1 MKKTYACFARVFLF
15 PVMTFIP
22 FSVAFALEVTMTQP
36 GTLSHLLSSEEKANT
51 VELTVLTDNG
61 AYLNGSDFAVLTA
74 MPKLKTL
81 DLSKDNHT
89 TVIPENTFAGDTH
102 IESVSFP
109 ANLGAI
115 GAGAFNNSA
124 LAGTLSFPASF
135 TDVTVFE
142 SSFIGCKAIEA
153 FTFPENA
160 AFSAADGVAFTFDG
174 GKLLKYP
181 SGKTTASYRIPDGV
195 TSVAASAF
203 ADNENLN
210 SLTISPAVIS
220 FEAEPEKVFANT
232 NALKEIEVESGN
244 KAFASVDGL
253 LVNALARELMF
264 FPPAYDRQY
273 LTVDGSVVESVPMAF
288 FSRATSLKRVV
299 FTEGVKRIGYRAF
312 RQATADISIPIEYIQ
327 LPTTIETIDGEAF
340 NSLGKTIKQFVC
352 LATVPPV
359 LTGASTFRESNA
371 STIVFAVPAEAH
383 SAYLASQLV
392 NDNYPAG
399 GGGSFTAGQIVTFN
413 SISVEGG
420 TPSQDYSAKGF
431 SIEITADA
439 NDEKVFSNWETSTP
453 GVTFTN
459 ASAATTFFKMPAT
472 DVQIKANFAYP
483 VAYTVTGA
491 TISTSGSA
499 VPGTVVGLRTDLN
512 KIDGTTG
519 EVLTFKEWRVVDGD
533 GVVIANP
540 KAVVTSFTMID
551 GSVEIE
557 AVYAP
562 IYVIDIVGGDCLL
575 EAFEGDEVVITA
587 HTGKGQFKMWTSD
600 TEGVVFADAGS
611 ENTTFIMPASDVHIE
626 AVFDEA
632 GVTEVDTTVTAQ
644 ISIGSDSVLVS
655 GMQGVPV
662 EIYSVYGV
670 LVEKVMCQE
679 EVSLDISGLSAG
691 MYIVRAGNVS
701 KKFIK
706 R

>member
-1 MKKTYACFARVFLF
+1 MKKLNPNFARVILCSAMTLI
-15 PVMTFIP
+15 PV
-22 FSVAFALEVTMTQP
+22 SAAFALEVTVTQS
-36 GTLSHLLSSEEKANT
+36 GTLSHLLSSDEKANT
-51 VELTVLTDNG
+51 VELTVVTDNG
-61 AYLNGSDFAVLTA
+61 AGLNSSDFAVLTA

-81 DLSKDNHT
+81 DLSKDNNT
-89 TVIPENTFAGDTH
+89 SIIPDNAFAGDTH
-102 IESVSFP
+102 IETIFFP
-109 ANLGAI
+109 ANLSSI
-115 GAGAFNNSA
+115 GAGAFNSSA

-135 TDVTVFE
+135 KDVTVFE
-142 SSFIGCKAIEA
+142 SSFIGCKSIEA
-153 FTFPENA
+153 FSFPENT
-160 AFSAADGVAFTFDG
+160 AFSAADGVALTFDG
-174 GKLLKYP
+174 SSLLKYP
-181 SGKTTASYRIPDGV
+181 SGKTDPAYRIPDGV
-195 TSVAASAF
+195 TSLASSAF
-203 ADNENLN
+203 ADNDNLN
-210 SLTISPAVIS
+210 SLTISSSVIS
-220 FEAEPEKVFANT
+220 FDAAPEKVFANAT
-232 NALKEIEVESGN
+232 GLKEIEVESGN

-264 FPPAYDRQY
+264 FPPAYDRRY

-312 RQATADISIPIEYIQ
+312 RQAAADISIPIEYIQ

-352 LATVPPV
+352 LATVPPT
-359 LTGASTFRESNA
+359 LTGTSTFRESNA

-420 TPSQDYSAKGF
+420 TPSQAYSAKGF

-439 NDEKVFSNWETSTP
+439 NGEKVFSNWETSTP

-459 ASAATTFFKMPAT
+459 ASEATTFFKMPAS
-472 DVQIKANFAYP
+472 DVEIKANFAYP

-512 KIDGTTG
+512 KTDDATG
-519 EVLTFKEWRVVDGD
+519 EILTFKEWRLVDGD

-551 GSVEIE
+551 GDVEIE

-575 EAFEGDEVVITA
+575 EAFEGDEVEITA
-587 HTGKGQFKMWTSD
+587 HTGKGQFKMWTSE
-600 TEGVVFADAGS
+600 TEGVVFADANS
-611 ENTTFIMPASDVHIE
+611 ATTTFVMPASDVSIE
-626 AVFDEA
+626 AVFDSAGLFELEA
-632 GVTEVDTTVTAQ
+632 SSTA
-644 ISIGSDSVLVS
+644 ISIAGNSILVS
-655 GMQGVPV
+655 GTGDIPV
-662 EIYSVYGV
+662 EIYNVSGV
-670 LVEKVMCQE
+670 LVTKEMCHD
-679 EVSLDISGLSAG
+679 EVSVDISSLCAG
-691 MYIVRAGNVS
+691 MYIVRAGDIS
-701 KKFIK
+701 RKFIK